1 MAATSLEKGTALVNG
16 NLVTDMKKKQEDE
29 NKIDD
34 QITMEILRQIA
45 DEVNPMI
52 KFTADLPSDHEDG
65 KISVLDLNIKL
76 NTEMSFLKNLQEIRK
91 Y

>member
-1 MAATSLEKGTALVNG
+1 
-16 NLVTDMKKKQEDE
+16 
-29 NKIDD
+29 
-34 QITMEILRQIA
+34 MEILRQIA